1 TEEEG
6 AYRFDHILVRDA
18 AYRRVLKRARAEL
31 HERFADWLEHSP
43 GARDRPGEYD
53 EIIGY
58 HLEQAGLYRGQLGPV
73 DDRIRGLVTRASER
87 LASAGRRA
95 FVRGDLPAAIDLFGR
110 ARATLPADD
119 PMRVALAPDLA
130 EALMERGEFERAIEV
145 LDDAERMADDPAC
158 VTTLERARLVRLLV
172 DLYAGNEE
180 GWLERTRS
188 AVGTAIPL
196 FDAAGDHT
204 GLTTA
209 WRLRNLAHVTA
220 LEYDAGY
227 EAAEQII
234 THAGAAGD
242 MRQRRRGALAY
253 SLSAVNSPAPV
264 SEGIPRCEE
273 LIATV
278 EGDRRSHAVIE
289 LCLGQLLAM
298 DGQIDRAR
306 AMYAD
311 ARRML
316 EELGRSVL
324 SASTSTDSAPVEL
337 LAGDLAAAEDQLR
350 RDYAELEELGEAY
363 LRSTVAGMLARV
375 LVLRGAVDEAERIAV
390 EVSRLASPDDVDAQ
404 VRWRSALGRC
414 RSLQARH
421 DDAIALLDDAVAMTD
436 GVAAPLLRA
445 QALTD
450 RAVVLGAGGRTDEAD
465 GDFAAAIGLYEAKGN
480 RVAAEAVREL
490 AAGPVTSP
498 G

>member
-1 TEEEG
+1 
-6 AYRFDHILVRDA
+6 
-18 AYRRVLKRARAEL
+18 
-31 HERFADWLEHSP
+31 
-43 GARDRPGEYD
+43 
-53 EIIGY
+53 
-58 HLEQAGLYRGQLGPV
+58 
-73 DDRIRGLVTRASER
+73 
-87 LASAGRRA
+87 
-95 FVRGDLPAAIDLFGR
+95 
-110 ARATLPADD
+110 
-119 PMRVALAPDLA
+119 
-130 EALMERGEFERAIEV
+130 
-145 LDDAERMADDPAC
+145 
-158 VTTLERARLVRLLV
+158 
-172 DLYAGNEE
+172 
-180 GWLERTRS
+180 
-188 AVGTAIPL
+188 
-196 FDAAGDHT
+196 
-204 GLTTA
+204 
-209 WRLRNLAHVTA
+209 
-220 LEYDAGY
+220 
-227 EAAEQII
+227 
-234 THAGAAGD
+234 
-242 MRQRRRGALAY
+242 
-253 SLSAVNSPAPV
+253 
-264 SEGIPRCEE
+264 
-273 LIATV
+273 
-278 EGDRRSHAVIE
+278 
-289 LCLGQLLAM
+289 M

-375 LVLRGAVDEAERIAV
+375 LVLRGAADEAERIAV

-480 RVAAEAVREL
+480 RAAAEAVREL
-490 AAGPVTSP
+490 AAGPVTST